1 MTCNGGTVVL
11 ISTSFVVY
19 FNVCVGGGDIVAVW
33 RSNCYYSI
41 SRSSSVLSAESSPP
55 RRKREGHSRNM
66 TSVSPQ
72 TDFCLGERETENEMV
87 LALAGESRL
96 LTLVPVM
103 CQSALRVVDCQGQK
117 WRHSWTVLGE

>member
-1 MTCNGGTVVL
+1 MTTL
-11 ISTSFVVY
+11 TS
-19 FNVCVGGGDIVAVW
+19 
-33 RSNCYYSI
+33 
-41 SRSSSVLSAESSPP
+41 
-55 RRKREGHSRNM
+55 
-66 TSVSPQ
+66 SVSPQ